1 MKTSLKK
8 WAAIVGIAATTMPL
22 QAQHTLEYFLAQAQ
36 HNSPLIVMNRNQKAI
51 DAEEMQ
57 RLKAAYTHSR
67 LELAG
72 DLLFVPIV
80 STDNG
85 QTRLKFDAQS
95 ADNFYGY
102 DLGQSSSHLTMG
114 VNWMQPLT
122 GGRGL
127 HDAQDLLRVNQSIA
141 DNNIQLTEH
150 DLDRQVTEQYLL
162 CLLDKANERSAREM
176 DSLIVRQMDIVTRLA
191 NHGLTS
197 PTDVQ
202 LLRIEQQAN
211 EGLRQQAHQ
220 SYITHRTELNTIC
233 GISDSASL
241 TPVTITERMVPAGQ
255 SAFLE
260 QYRLQNLQ
268 AQANY
273 RTYLNQYRLQ
283 LSLYASAGTQTG
295 PYKDIYKRWGASAGL
310 HLSWTLADGKQLK
323 NRQRQMQLEQ
333 STIEAQRQ
341 YAETTRQTRLT
352 QMMQMLRSQ
361 DEQIANGRQQ
371 LDSYRNLLA
380 DYQKEIM
387 AGRRSIVD
395 YVNVFRNYRLQTRTL
410 NELEVNRELLANTYN
425 YWNW

>member
-1 MKTSLKK
+1 MKTKE
-8 WAAIVGIAATTMPL
+8 IVSGFLLLAATMSAS
-22 QAQHTLEYFLAQAQ
+22 AQHGLDYFLVQARQ
-36 HNSPLIVMNRNQKAI
+36 NSPLIVMNRNQKAI

-85 QTRLKFDAQS
+85 KTSFKMDAQS
-95 ADNFYGY
+95 ANSYYGY

-114 VNWMQPLT
+114 LNWVQPLT
-122 GGRGL
+122 GTRGL
-127 HDAQDLLRVNQSIA
+127 RDAQELLRVNQSIA
-141 DNNIQLTEH
+141 DNNIQLTGH
-150 DLDRQVTEQYLL
+150 DLSRQVTEQYLL
-162 CLLDKANERSAREM
+162 CQLDMANERSAREI
-176 DSLIVRQMDIVTRLA
+176 DSLLVKQMDIVTRLA

-211 EGLRQQAHQ
+211 ESLRQQAYQ
-220 SYITHRTELNTIC
+220 SYLTHRTELNTIC

-241 TPVTITERMVPAGQ
+241 APVKITERLAPSAQ

-260 QYRLQNLQ
+260 QYRLDSLQ
-268 AQANY
+268 AQSNY
-273 RTYLNQYRLQ
+273 RTYLNQYRPQ
-283 LSLYASAGTQTG
+283 LSLYASGGTQTG

-310 HLSWTLADGKQLK
+310 HFSWTLSDGKQLK
-323 NRQRQMQLEQ
+323 NRQRQMEIQQ
-333 STIEAQRQ
+333 NTIQAERQ
-341 YAETTRQTRLT
+341 YAETTRQTRLS
-352 QMMQMLRSQ
+352 QLVQMLRSQ
-361 DEQIANGRQQ
+361 DEQIANGQQQ

-410 NELEVNRELLANTYN
+410 NELEINREILANTYN